1 MLGLAEPVL
10 AIHQHRA
17 GEAEL
22 SDARR
27 DLGVGERLRSLV
39 GIRDERI
46 DRQDPVRVKLAPWY
60 KTVWHQTPKR
70 ERPVT
75 ENRAG
80 LTTDATWAAG
90 GDYAFKPQGWS
101 SGIAT
106 LYAGSRLSQF
116 QASQQASMM
125 CS

>member
-60 KTVWHQTPKR
+60 STVWHQTPKTR
-70 ERPVT
+70 KARHGEP
-75 ENRAG
+75 
-80 LTTDATWAAG
+80 G
-90 GDYAFKPQGWS
+90 GPDYGRNL
-101 SGIAT
+101 G
-106 LYAGSRLSQF
+106 GRG
-116 QASQQASMM
+116 
-125 CS
+125 